1 MNTSALAKA
10 GSLEHVLCRLHEL
23 ERRVSRLESPDESHH
38 PDSRTAEPARSDS
51 VQPALPATPLHAAG
65 IGSIFGSVA
74 KAVLGL
80 AGAYLLRAGS
90 EAGWLPH
97 TAGVLTGFAYSLAW
111 IVVAGRLKRRGHA
124 TSTIF
129 TVTSSTIFLG
139 LVWENAVRSPLLQ
152 PRIAALLIVVYLA
165 TGYLVAWL
173 HDRCEIAAVTVA
185 STTAL
190 SLVLFVTTHHLIPFN
205 ISLLCI
211 AAAS

>member
-1 MNTSALAKA
+1 MNSSAVYR
-10 GSLEHVLCRLHEL
+10 GSNRLMSLITPTPEQP
-23 ERRVSRLESPDESHH
+23 R
-38 PDSRTAEPARSDS
+38 PAQSDYL
-51 VQPALPATPLHAAG
+51 QPALPATPLHAAS

-97 TAGVLTGFAYSLAW
+97 AAGVLTAFAYSLTW
-111 IVVAGRLKRRGHA
+111 IVVAGKLPRRDHA

-129 TVTSSTIFLG
+129 TVTASIIFLG

-165 TGYLVAWL
+165 TGYLVAWQQL
-173 HDRCEIAAVTVA
+173 DQPPGAC
-185 STTAL
+185 
-190 SLVLFVTTHHLIPFN
+190 
-205 ISLLCI
+205 
-211 AAAS
+211 